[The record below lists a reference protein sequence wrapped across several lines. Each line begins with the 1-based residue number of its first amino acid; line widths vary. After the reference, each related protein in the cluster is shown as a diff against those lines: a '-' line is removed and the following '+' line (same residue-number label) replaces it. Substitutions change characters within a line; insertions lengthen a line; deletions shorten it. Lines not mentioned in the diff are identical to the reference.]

1 MQPKPSP
8 SLLSKLLFSWATPV
22 IRRANKA
29 PLNPS
34 DLPELPKHMEVT
46 GDCERLGLAAAK
58 FKPFGYLSIFAAA
71 ASCYIG
77 TIAIVM
83 SLSFVCLAV
92 ALANPLILRELLKAL
107 SDRSYSPEWI
117 ERDPFAAMHLALNI
131 PYPTL
136 CALAL
141 ATSSIVG
148 IFGSHYLF
156 FFQPNMAIRL
166 RSALNALIFKKAL
179 RQQRSE
185 QHRMS
190 TGLIVNLVATDS
202 LRIQNLFV
210 FLNSIW
216 YHPLTLIA
224 IIFLLYRLVGA
235 PALVGG
241 CTLALLL
248 SCSIFIAREQG
259 RLRSKLSRIADN
271 RVGLTRETLLHIKA
285 AKSQGWEANLE
296 NKINSLRKDEA
307 AISAKLARLSAL
319 FAISSGIAPAAAM
332 ATTSILLVRS
342 GATLEAATLFPILT
356 LFMQLRFSLNMLPE
370 TVHSVVEASVAAK
383 RIYTFLTSA
392 EFAPTKVVEEQA
404 EAIRI
409 QELQTKWSSGGAK
422 ATRVRDSI
430 LISRGELV
438 VVVGSVGSGKTAL
451 LLSIL
456 GELPSDSGSVSL
468 EGTVSYVPQQ
478 PWIISDSV
486 RDNIT
491 FGRDF
496 DNSRYHRALF
506 ASGLRPDLQNLPA
519 GDATR
524 IGERGINLSGGQR
537 HRVALARAVYQNAE
551 IYLLDDPLSA
561 LDPQVARHVFNNLI
575 RGELQEKTRIVVSH
589 RLEFAMEADRVI
601 VVENGEII
609 EQGEPRHLIACSERF
624 KQLLHFHRKIS
635 DEGPLTTNDP
645 RSANFQIPQ
654 EEEEADGEEDLAE
667 SPEPLIQ
674 TEERRSGS
682 VSNATVSSYFKKLAP
697 GFALVGIALLFLCR
711 QGAALTTDLWLTS
724 WSGVKQIDLTTF
736 LSGYLGCVILLGV
749 IGYLRT
755 MQVFSAG
762 INAGISAHKDLLHG
776 VLHAPLSFF
785 ESHPVGRVLNRFS
798 RDLENVELALPRAL
812 IDAGHCLIETLTVCI
827 IVTFVAPA
835 VFMIIAPAAA
845 IYYLA
850 ARFFRPASRDLQR
863 LSALS
868 LSPIFAILSECLV
881 GVEAL
886 RASKL
891 ADIFTTRYTNAL
903 DAHNRITYMQT
914 ATNRWLGLRLE
925 SLGVAIILGIGLSVS
940 LNLGISSSVALSGL
954 ALAYAIMMTSTMV
967 WAIRSMS
974 MVENNL
980 TSYERIERYAQTPSE
995 SPYGSAAPAGWPS
1008 RGAITIRELC
1018 ARYKPEL
1025 PLALDR
1031 LSCAIPAGN
1040 RVGII
1045 GRTGS
1050 GKSTLISSFLR
1061 IIEPSS
1067 GSIEID
1073 GVDLSTL
1080 ALSELRG
1087 ALSVVPQEPILFSG
1101 QLRESLDPFKT
1112 CSDQEIWHSLER
1124 VGLKEIV
1131 ESLPNKINADVRE
1144 GGINFSAGQRQLISL
1159 ARALLRK
1166 SKVIILDEAT
1176 ASIDS
1181 ESDYQIQNVLRNELR
1196 GATVLIVAH
1205 RLPTVMDADLILG
1218 LKNGRLID
1226 FGSPSELLS
1235 DKDTLLSSFRSY
1247 LTNSVNYT

>member
-1 MQPKPSP
+1 
-8 SLLSKLLFSWATPV
+8 
-22 IRRANKA
+22 
-29 PLNPS
+29 
-34 DLPELPKHMEVT
+34 MEVT
-46 GDCERLGLAAAK
+46 GDSERLGLAAAQ
-58 FKPFGYLSIFAAA
+58 FKSFGYLSLFAAA

-83 SLSFVCLAV
+83 AFSFVCLAV

-107 SDRSYSPEWI
+107 SDRSSSPEWI
-117 ERDPFAAMHLALNI
+117 ERDPFAAIHSALNI
-131 PYPTL
+131 PYPIL
-136 CALAL
+136 CAITL
-141 ATSSIVG
+141 ATSSLIG

-166 RSALNALIFKKAL
+166 RAALNALIFQKAL

-190 TGLIVNLVATDS
+190 AGLIVNLVATDS
-202 LRIQNLFV
+202 LKIQNLFV

-224 IIFLLYRLVGA
+224 IIFLLYRLVGT
-235 PALVGG
+235 PALAGG

-248 SCSIFIAREQG
+248 SFSILIAREQG
-259 RLRSKLSRIADN
+259 RLRSRLSRIADS

-296 NKINSLRKDEA
+296 NKINSLRKEEA
-307 AISAKLARLSAL
+307 AIAAKLARLSAL

-342 GATLEAATLFPILT
+342 GATLEAATLFPVLT

-383 RIYTFLTSA
+383 RIHTFLTSS
-392 EFAPTKVVEEQA
+392 EFVPTKVIKEQA
-404 EAIRI
+404 EAIII
-409 QELQTKWSSGGAK
+409 QDLKTTWSSGGAK
-422 ATRVRDSI
+422 ATRVKDGIS
-430 LISRGELV
+430 ISRGELV

-468 EGTVSYVPQQ
+468 GGPVSYVPQH

-491 FGRDF
+491 FGGDF
-496 DNSRYHRALF
+496 DNSRYQRALF

-575 RGELQEKTRIVVSH
+575 RGELRDKTRIVVSH
-589 RLEFAMEADRVI
+589 RLEFAMEADRVLVI
-601 VVENGEII
+601 DNGEII
-609 EQGEPRHLIACSERF
+609 EQGEPRHLIAHSDRF
-624 KQLLHFHRKIS
+624 KQLLHFHQKIS
-635 DEGPLTTNDP
+635 DEASFTTSEH
-645 RSANFQIPQ
+645 RSANFQISQ
-654 EEEEADGEEDLAE
+654 EEEVDRDDEFPA

-674 TEERRSGS
+674 TEERRTGA
-682 VSNATVSSYFKKLAP
+682 VSNATVTSYFRKLAP
-697 GFALVGIALLFLCR
+697 GFALFGIALLFVGR
-711 QGAALTTDLWLTS
+711 QGAALATDLWLTS
-724 WSGVKQIDLTTF
+724 WSGVKQVDLTTF
-736 LSGYLGCVILLGV
+736 LSGYLGCVTLLGV

-755 MQVFSAG
+755 MSVFSAG
-762 INAGISAHKDLLHG
+762 MKAGISAHKDLLHG
-776 VLHAPLSFF
+776 ILHAPLNFF

-812 IDAGHCLIETLTVCI
+812 IDTGHCLIETLTVCL

-835 VFMIIAPAAA
+835 VFMIIGPAAA

-868 LSPIFAILSECLV
+868 LSPIFAILSECLA

-891 ADIFTTRYTNAL
+891 ADIFTARYTKAL
-903 DAHNRITYMQT
+903 DAHNRITYTQT

-925 SLGVAIILGIGLSVS
+925 SVGVAIILGIGLSVS
-940 LNLGISSSVALSGL
+940 LNLGISSGVALSGL

-967 WAIRSMS
+967 WAIRSIS

-980 TSYERIERYAQTPSE
+980 TSYERIERYAHTPSE
-995 SPYGSAAPAGWPS
+995 SPHGNTPPSGWPS
-1008 RGAITIRELC
+1008 RGSITLENFS

-1031 LSCAIPAGN
+1031 ISCVIPPGS

-1050 GKSTLISSFLR
+1050 GKSTLILSLLR
-1061 IIEPSS
+1061 LVEPSS

-1073 GVDLSTL
+1073 GIDLSTL

-1101 QLRESLDPFKT
+1101 QLRESLDPFKA
-1112 CSDQEIWHSLER
+1112 CSDQEIWDALER
-1124 VGLKEIV
+1124 VGLKKLV
-1131 ESLPNKINADVRE
+1131 VSLPDQLNTDVRE
-1144 GGINFSAGQRQLISL
+1144 GGANFSAGQRQLISL

-1181 ESDYQIQNVLRNELR
+1181 EADYQIQNVLRNELR

-1226 FGSPSELLS
+1226 FGSPSDLL
-1235 DKDTLLSSFRSY
+1235 KDNDSLLSSFRSF
-1247 LTNSVNYT
+1247 LTSSANYTEPSAS

>member
-1 MQPKPSP
+1 MQPRSSP

-22 IRRANKA
+22 IQRAKKA

-46 GDCERLGLAAAK
+46 NDSEKLGLAAGK
-58 FKPFGYLSIFAAA
+58 FKSFGYLSIFAAA

-77 TIAIVM
+77 TIAIIM
-83 SLSFVCLAV
+83 ALSLVCLSV

-117 ERDPFAAMHLALNI
+117 QRDPFAAMHLAFNV

-141 ATSSIVG
+141 ASSSIIG

-166 RSALNALIFKKAL
+166 RAALNALIFKKAL
-179 RQQRSE
+179 RQQRAE

-235 PALVGG
+235 PALAGG

-248 SCSIFIAREQG
+248 SCSIFIARQQG
-259 RLRSKLSRIADN
+259 KLRSRLSRIADS

-285 AKSQGWEANLE
+285 AKSQGWEGNLE
-296 NKINSLRKDEA
+296 NKINSMRKDEA

-332 ATTSILLVRS
+332 AVTSILLVRS
-342 GATLEAATLFPILT
+342 GATLEAATLFPVLA

-383 RIYTFLTSA
+383 RIYNFLTSS
-392 EFAPTKVVEEQA
+392 EFTPTEVVKEQV

-409 QELQTKWSSGGAK
+409 QDLQTKWSPSGAK
-422 ATRVRDSI
+422 ATRVSDSLSI
-430 LISRGELV
+430 PRGELV

-456 GELPSDSGSVSL
+456 GELPSYSGSVSL
-468 EGTVSYVPQQ
+468 GGTVSYVPQH

-491 FGRDF
+491 FGVDF
-496 DNSRYHRALF
+496 DNSRYQRALF

-575 RGELQEKTRIVVSH
+575 CGELRDKTRMVVTH

-601 VVENGEII
+601 VIENGEII
-609 EQGEPRHLIACSERF
+609 EQGEPHHLIANSERF

-635 DEGPLTTNDP
+635 DEAPLTTSEP
-645 RSANFQIPQ
+645 RTANFQISQ
-654 EEEEADGEEDLAE
+654 EEEVDVEEDLTA

-674 TEERRSGS
+674 TEERRIGA
-682 VSNATVSSYFKKLAP
+682 VSNATFTSYFRKLAP
-697 GFALVGIALLFLCR
+697 GFALFGIALLFLGR
-711 QGAALTTDLWLTS
+711 QGAALATDLWLTS
-724 WSGVKQIDLTTF
+724 WSGVKQVDLPIF
-736 LSGYLGCVILLGV
+736 LSGYLGCVTLLGV

-755 MQVFSAG
+755 MRVFSAG

-776 VLHAPLSFF
+776 VLHAPLNFF

-812 IDAGHCLIETLTVCI
+812 IDSGHCLIETLTVCLM
-827 IVTFVAPA
+827 VTFVAPA
-835 VFMIIAPAAA
+835 VFMIIAPAAI

-881 GVEAL
+881 GVESL

-891 ADIFTTRYTNAL
+891 ANIFTARYTNAL
-903 DAHNRITYMQT
+903 DAYNRITYTQT

-940 LNLGISSSVALSGL
+940 LNLGISSGVALSGL
-954 ALAYAIMMTSTMV
+954 ALTYSIMMTSTMV
-967 WAIRSMS
+967 WAIRSIS

-980 TSYERIERYAQTPSE
+980 TSYERIERYAHTPSE
-995 SPYGSAAPAGWPS
+995 SPHGEKAPAGWPS
-1008 RGAITIRELC
+1008 RGAITLKDFS

-1031 LSCAIPAGN
+1031 ISCAIPAGS

-1061 IIEPSS
+1061 LIEPSS

-1080 ALSELRG
+1080 ELSELRG

-1101 QLRESLDPFKT
+1101 QLRESLDPFKI

-1131 ESLPNKINADVRE
+1131 ASLPNKLNADVRE

-1181 ESDYQIQNVLRNELR
+1181 EADYKIQNVLRNELR
-1196 GATVLIVAH
+1196 GSTVLIVAH

-1218 LKNGRLID
+1218 LKNGRLVD
-1226 FGSPSELLS
+1226 FGSPNELLS
-1235 DKDTLLSSFRSY
+1235 NKDSLLASFRSY
-1247 LTNSVNYT
+1247 LTSSVNYT